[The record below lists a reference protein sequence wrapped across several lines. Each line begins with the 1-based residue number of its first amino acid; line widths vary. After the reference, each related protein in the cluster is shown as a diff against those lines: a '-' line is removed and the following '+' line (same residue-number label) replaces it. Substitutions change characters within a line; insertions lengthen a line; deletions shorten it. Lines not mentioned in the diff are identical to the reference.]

1 MLGDVLTSHRSIK
14 FAPPKNSNLLP
25 DPTMDKQAGTTFDNQ
40 LIELDSVDST
50 NNYAMGQ
57 VHAGLASGGQVYFA
71 HQQWAGKGQRGKTWI
86 SQRGQNISMSLVL
99 DSRALPLSGQFL
111 LSAAVSLGC
120 LKTARQYE
128 TEGWKAKWPNDLYWR
143 DRKAAGILIEN
154 IVRGQEWLFAVIG
167 VGMNLNQDSFPPGLS
182 RAVSLKQ
189 ITRKTFDP
197 LMLARE
203 LTIAVALQI
212 EILKKDPETI
222 LRAFN
227 QSLYK
232 RCEKVML
239 KQGNHQFETRIER
252 VNAEGL
258 LEIEDGRR
266 FRVGEVEFVDGRW

>member
-1 MLGDVLTSHRSIK
+1 
-14 FAPPKNSNLLP
+14 
-25 DPTMDKQAGTTFDNQ
+25 
-40 LIELDSVDST
+40 
-50 NNYAMGQ
+50 
-57 VHAGLASGGQVYFA
+57 
-71 HQQWAGKGQRGKTWI
+71 
-86 SQRGQNISMSLVL
+86 
-99 DSRALPLSGQFL
+99 
-111 LSAAVSLGC
+111 
-120 LKTARQYE
+120 
-128 TEGWKAKWPNDLYWR
+128 
-143 DRKAAGILIEN
+143 
-154 IVRGQEWLFAVIG
+154 
-167 VGMNLNQDSFPPGLS
+167 
-182 RAVSLKQ
+182 
-189 ITRKTFDP
+189 
-197 LMLARE
+197 MLARE

>member
-1 MLGDVLTSHRSIK
+1 M
-14 FAPPKNSNLLP
+14 P

-71 HQQWAGKGQRGKTWI
+71 HQQWAGKGQRGKTWV
-86 SQRGQNISMSLVL
+86 SERGQNISMSLVL

-120 LKTARQYE
+120 LKTAQQYE
-128 TEGWKAKWPNDLYWR
+128 TEGWKVKWPNDLYWR

-154 IVRGQEWLFAVIG
+154 IIKGKEWSFAVIG
-167 VGMNLNQDSFPPGLS
+167 VGMNLNQDSFPAELS

-189 ITRKTFDP
+189 ITCRTFDP
-197 LMLARE
+197 LMLAAE
-203 LTIAVALQI
+203 LTIAVAMQI
-212 EILKKDPETI
+212 EILKKGPETI
-222 LRAFN
+222 LTAFN

-232 RCEKVML
+232 RGEKVTL
-239 KQGNHQFETRIER
+239 KLGNHQFETRIGR

-266 FRVGEVEFVDGRW
+266 FRVGEVEFVDGG